1 MVGIMGVMPR
11 SRTMILILV
20 AAAVVAI
27 AIAIGILADWF
38 WFGAVG
44 YESVYLTVL
53 VARVGLGTLGFLV
66 FFGFSYV
73 NAAYAART
81 AARVFAAEPKPPLVA
96 GLVAAAGGLIAGLVL
111 AGAWETVLLYL
122 NQTPFGVEDP
132 IFGMDIGFYVF
143 SLPFYTLVVNFL
155 LWLFLISALLAAAS
169 FLIRA
174 LGIEFEPG
182 VQPSVTVEPLGWRQY
197 ARRLL
202 PHISV
207 LLFLTFI
214 ALAARLWLARYGILF
229 STTGTVYGAGYTA
242 VNVTLPVLTILAVLA
257 LVVGI
262 GFLVNEVF
270 KRLNVIGY
278 GIAAFA
284 AVAFIGF
291 VAAAA
296 VQGLVVAPN
305 EYNLEEEYLGYNIRL
320 TRAAYDLDEAD
331 ERFFPVELNLT
342 AEDIRENDATIR
354 NIRLWD
360 WRPLQA
366 TYSQLQLF
374 RTYYDFYDVDVDRY
388 TLDGQ
393 YKEVLVSARELDVGL
408 LPPQAQTWVNRHLI
422 FTHGYGAVMNPVDQV
437 TSGGLPVFYLQNIPP
452 ATQFPNLTL
461 AEPAIYYGE
470 ETGNYVVTETTTAE
484 FDYPSGDQNVYA
496 TYDGSGGVPLGDWLR
511 RLVYAVRFGSV
522 ELLVSG
528 SITPESRILLY
539 RNAAERAATIAPF
552 LSYDADPYVVVDGG
566 KIYWII
572 DAYTTTTQYPY
583 SEPTVGVGQRLNY
596 IRNSVK
602 VVVDAYDGDVTYY
615 VVDPDDPLV
624 AAYANIFPGLFRGI
638 EEMPAGLREH
648 IRYPQ
653 GIFDVQANVY
663 AIYHMQDP
671 LVFYNKEDAWVIPDE
686 IYRGSRQQMVPYYVI
701 LRLPGETEEE
711 FILML
716 PFTPRNKENMIGW
729 MAARAD
735 APNYGELVVFQFSKQ
750 ELTYG
755 PMQVEARIDQNPEIS
770 EAITLWSQAG
780 SDVLRGNTLV
790 IPIENSIIYV
800 EPLYL
805 EATER
810 GTLPQLQ
817 RVIVAYG
824 DSLTMQET
832 LNQSLAVIF
841 GIEEEVPPPGE
852 VPVPTGDLAERLA
865 RIAELYEAA
874 QQALSE
880 GDLGRY
886 QEQINEIGE
895 VASS

>member
-1 MVGIMGVMPR
+1 
-11 SRTMILILV
+11 
-20 AAAVVAI
+20 
-27 AIAIGILADWF
+27 
-38 WFGAVG
+38 
-44 YESVYLTVL
+44 
-53 VARVGLGTLGFLV
+53 
-66 FFGFSYV
+66 
-73 NAAYAART
+73 
-81 AARVFAAEPKPPLVA
+81 
-96 GLVAAAGGLIAGLVL
+96 
-111 AGAWETVLLYL
+111 
-122 NQTPFGVEDP
+122 
-132 IFGMDIGFYVF
+132 
-143 SLPFYTLVVNFL
+143 
-155 LWLFLISALLAAAS
+155 
-169 FLIRA
+169 
-174 LGIEFEPG
+174 
-182 VQPSVTVEPLGWRQY
+182 
-197 ARRLL
+197 
-202 PHISV
+202 
-207 LLFLTFI
+207 
-214 ALAARLWLARYGILF
+214 
-229 STTGTVYGAGYTA
+229 
-242 VNVTLPVLTILAVLA
+242 
-257 LVVGI
+257 
-262 GFLVNEVF
+262 
-270 KRLNVIGY
+270 
-278 GIAAFA
+278 
-284 AVAFIGF
+284 
-291 VAAAA
+291 
-296 VQGLVVAPN
+296 
-305 EYNLEEEYLGYNIRL
+305 NLEEEYLGYNIRL

-539 RNAAERAATIAPF
+539 RNAAERAASIAPF

-701 LRLPGETEEE
+701 LRLPGEMEEE

-716 PFTPRNKENMIGW
+716 PFTPRT
-729 MAARAD
+729 RR
-735 APNYGELVVFQFSKQ
+735 
-750 ELTYG
+750 T
-755 PMQVEARIDQNPEIS
+755 
-770 EAITLWSQAG
+770 
-780 SDVLRGNTLV
+780 
-790 IPIENSIIYV
+790 
-800 EPLYL
+800 
-805 EATER
+805 
-810 GTLPQLQ
+810 
-817 RVIVAYG
+817 
-824 DSLTMQET
+824 
-832 LNQSLAVIF
+832 
-841 GIEEEVPPPGE
+841 
-852 VPVPTGDLAERLA
+852 
-865 RIAELYEAA
+865 
-874 QQALSE
+874 
-880 GDLGRY
+880 
-886 QEQINEIGE
+886 
-895 VASS
+895 